1 MTGGIQVVAPVVLA
15 AGDSSRMGYPK
26 ALLPAGSHTFLSLIL
41 KTLGSACP
49 GDVTVV
55 VGKHMEQIRSR
66 TVDPNVRFLVNPR
79 PELGQ
84 ISSIQ
89 LALRS
94 LDPGRA
100 GCLIWPVDQPM
111 VSAALVS
118 ALIGL
123 FKSSEAWII
132 VPVCGGKRGHPAI
145 FRRQFFSDLLAWPE
159 GKSPK
164 ELIRR
169 HRAQTLLL
177 PTEETAV
184 VEDVDTPEDYFRLTG
199 QPLAR

>member
-1 MTGGIQVVAPVVLA
+1 
-15 AGDSSRMGYPK
+15 MGYPK
-26 ALLPAGSHTFLSLIL
+26 ALLPTGSHTFLSLIL
-41 KTLGSACP
+41 ETLGSACP

-55 VGKHMEQIRSR
+55 VGKHAEEIRSR
-66 TVDPNVRFLVNPR
+66 TVVSNVRFLVNPR

-89 LALRS
+89 LALQN
-94 LDPGRA
+94 LEADRA

-111 VSAALVS
+111 VSPALVL

-123 FKSSEAWII
+123 FKNSEAWIV
-132 VPVCGGKRGHPAI
+132 VPVCNGKRGHPAI
-145 FRRQFFSDLLAWPE
+145 FRRELFPELLAWPE
-159 GKSPK
+159 GLSPK

-169 HRAQTLLL
+169 HWARTLLL
-177 PTEETAV
+177 PTEETAA

-199 QPLAR
+199 QTLAS